1 VLNQSGDTAEQ
12 IADADLGLFSN
23 LQTVC
28 YWCGA
33 VRSRILA
40 PLAPSAAASAFMAAS
55 TSMTSSFTA
64 SQALAD

>member
-1 VLNQSGDTAEQ
+1 LNQSGDTAEQ

-33 VRSRILA
+33 VRCGAESWHRLR
-40 PLAPSAAASAFMAAS
+40 LLQQHRLSWRRRR
-55 TSMTSSFTA
+55 
-64 SQALAD
+64 Q